1 MRDKIIKNYETSI
14 RLHILNVAA
23 KRGRLRELK
32 ELLSA
37 YELMQKNMELDE
49 EEQLIKDLEEQLEYI
64 KEHLN

>member
-14 RLHILNVAA
+14 RLHILNVTA
-23 KRGRLRELK
+23 KRERLRELK

-49 EEQLIKDLEEQLEYI
+49 EENLIKDLEEQLEYV

>member
-14 RLHILNVAA
+14 RLHILNVTAQ
-23 KRGRLRELK
+23 RERLRELK

-49 EEQLIKDLEEQLEYI
+49 EEQLIKDLEEQLEYV
-64 KEHLN
+64 KENLN

>member
-49 EEQLIKDLEEQLEYI
+49 EESLIKDLEEQLEYI
-64 KEHLN
+64 KEHLE